1 MSALKL
7 PKVLL
12 LTPSLYKQDV
22 KAWLLGEK
30 ESPNI

>member
-7 PKVLL
+7 PKVLF
-12 LTPSLYKQDV
+12 LTPSLYRQDV
-22 KAWLLGEK
+22 KALLVGEK